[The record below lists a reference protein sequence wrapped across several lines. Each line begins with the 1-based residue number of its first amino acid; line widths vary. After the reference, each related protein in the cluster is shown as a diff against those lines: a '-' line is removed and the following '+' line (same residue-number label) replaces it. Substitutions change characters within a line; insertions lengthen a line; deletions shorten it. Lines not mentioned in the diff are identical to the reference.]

1 MALVIAI
8 LLSSAVTILVS
19 LLLRNLA
26 SGEAKIEHRIAPLFG
41 VADGQFTRSIGHLL
55 GPPIVT
61 GNRVTAL
68 HNGDE
73 IFPAMLEAIR
83 GAERT
88 ITFETYIY
96 WEGKIASEFSAALIE
111 RAEAGVRVHVLLDWL
126 GSKKVN
132 GELIEEMRRS
142 GVEVEHYHPLRWYN
156 LDRVNN
162 RTHRKLLVVD
172 GRLGFTGGVGI
183 ADEWNGQGD
192 SPDHWRDTHYQIE
205 GPVVADVQAAFMDNW
220 LKTRAEVLHGED
232 YFPPLE
238 EAGTVAAQM
247 FKSSPRQGSESVRL
261 MFLLAIASARKSI
274 RIGNPYF
281 VPDDLAVA
289 TLIAARKRGVEI
301 ELVLMGRVTD
311 SEFTRKASRSRW
323 GPLLE
328 AGIAIYEFQP
338 TLYHNKLMVVDDC
351 LVSVGSTNIDSR
363 SFRLNDEANLNVLDT
378 AFAQEQVRQF
388 KKDRAR
394 SRPVTLAA
402 WKSRPRTERLLEHAA
417 GLLRSQL

>member
-1 MALVIAI
+1 VTLVFAI
-8 LLSSAVTILVS
+8 ILSSVVTIVISLVV
-19 LLLRNLA
+19 RNLS
-26 SGEAKIEHRIAPLFG
+26 SGESKIEHRVAHLFG

-55 GPPIVT
+55 GPPIVA
-61 GNRVTAL
+61 GNRVVAL

-73 IFPAMLEAIR
+73 IFPAMLAAIR
-83 GAERT
+83 AAEKT
-88 ITFETYIY
+88 ISFETYIY
-96 WEGKIASEFSAALIE
+96 WEGEIAREFSDALSE
-111 RAEAGVRVHVLLDWL
+111 RSRAGVKVHLLLDWL
-126 GSKKVN
+126 GTQKVKAD
-132 GELIEEMRRS
+132 LIDEMKHA
-142 GVEVEHYHPLRWYN
+142 GVDVERYHPLRWYN

-172 GRLGFTGGVGI
+172 GRIGFTGGVGI
-183 ADEWNGQGD
+183 ADQWRGKGD
-192 SPDHWRDTHYQIE
+192 SPNHWRDTHYHIE

-220 LKTRAEVLHGED
+220 LKTRSEVLHGED
-232 YFPPLE
+232 YFPQLE
-238 EAGTVAAQM
+238 EAGTVSAQL

-261 MFLLAIASARKSI
+261 LFLLAVASAQKSI
-274 RIGNPYF
+274 QIGNPYF
-281 VPDDLAVA
+281 VPDDLAVK
-289 TLIAARKRGVEI
+289 TLVAAKKRGVSI
-301 ELVLMGRVTD
+301 ELVLMGQDTD

-351 LVSVGSTNIDSR
+351 LVSVGSTNVDNR

-388 KKDRAR
+388 KQDKAR
-394 SRPVTLAA
+394 SRPITLEA
-402 WKSRPRTERLLEHAA
+402 WQNRSRKEKLLELAA

>member
-1 MALVIAI
+1 MTLTLAI
-8 LLSSAVTILVS
+8 LLSSAVTILTS
-19 LLLRNLA
+19 LVLRNLA
-26 SGEAKIEHRIAPLFG
+26 SGESKIEHKIAHLFG

-55 GPPIVT
+55 GPPVVA

-83 GAERT
+83 GAEKT

-96 WEGKIASEFSAALIE
+96 WEGEIAREFSDALSE
-111 RAEAGVRVHVLLDWL
+111 RAKAGVKVHVLLDWL

-132 GELIEEMRRS
+132 EDLIEEMRRS
-142 GVEVEHYHPLRWYN
+142 GVDVERYHPLRWYD

-172 GRLGFTGGVGI
+172 GRIGFTGGVGI
-183 ADEWNGQGD
+183 ADQWRGKGD
-192 SPDHWRDTHYQIE
+192 SPDHWRDTHFHIE

-220 LKTRAEVLHGED
+220 LKTRSEVLHGEA

-238 EAGTVAAQM
+238 EAGTVAAQL

-261 MFLLAIASARKSI
+261 LFLLAIASARTSI

-289 TLIAARKRGVEI
+289 TLIAARKRGVLI
-301 ELVLMGRVTD
+301 ELVLMGQVTD

-323 GPLLE
+323 GPLLK
-328 AGIAIYEFQP
+328 AGVAIYEFQP

-351 LVSVGSTNIDSR
+351 LVSVGSTNIDNR
-363 SFRLNDEANLNVLDT
+363 SFCLNDEANLNVLDT

-388 KKDRAR
+388 NKDKAH
-394 SRPVTLAA
+394 SLPITLEA
-402 WKSRPRTERLLEHAA
+402 WRKRPRKEKLLEYAA
-417 GLLRSQL
+417 GLFRSQL

>member
-1 MALVIAI
+1 MHLLLAI
-8 LLSSAVTILVS
+8 LLSSLTTIVVS
-19 LLLRNLA
+19 LVLRNLA
-26 SGEAKIEHRIAPLFG
+26 SGESKIEHRVAPLFG

-55 GPPIVT
+55 GPPIVA

-83 GAERT
+83 GAARS

-96 WEGKIASEFSAALIE
+96 WEGEIAREFSAALAE
-111 RAEAGVRVHVLLDWL
+111 RAQAGVKAHVLLDWL

-132 GELIEEMRRS
+132 EDLIEEMRHA
-142 GVEVEHYHPLRWYN
+142 GVDVERYHPLRWYN

-183 ADEWNGQGD
+183 ADEWNGKGD
-192 SPDHWRDTHYQIE
+192 SPQHWRDTHYQIE

-220 LKTRAEVLHGED
+220 LKTRSEVLHGEA
-232 YFPPLE
+232 YFPALE
-238 EAGTVAAQM
+238 EVGTVAAQM

-261 MFLLAIASARKSI
+261 MFLLAIASAEKCI
-274 RIGNPYF
+274 QIGNPYF
-281 VPDDLAVA
+281 VPDDLAIA
-289 TLIAARKRGVEI
+289 TLVAARQRGVEV

-311 SEFTRKASRSRW
+311 SELTRKASRSRW

-328 AGIAIYEFQP
+328 AGISIYEFQP

-351 LVSVGSTNIDSR
+351 LVSVGSTNIDNR
-363 SFRLNDEANLNVLDT
+363 SFRLNDEANLNVLDS

-388 KKDRAR
+388 KKDKAH
-394 SRPVTLAA
+394 SRPITLEA
-402 WKSRPRTERLLEHAA
+402 WRKRPRTERLLEHAA

>member
-1 MALVIAI
+1 MTLAIAI
-8 LLSSAVTILVS
+8 LLSSAVTVLVS
-19 LLLRNLA
+19 LVLRNLS

-41 VADGQFTRSIGHLL
+41 VADGQFARSIGHLL
-55 GPPIVT
+55 GPPIVS

-83 GAERT
+83 GAEKT

-96 WEGKIASEFSAALIE
+96 WEGKIANEFSEALAE
-111 RAEAGVRVHVLLDWL
+111 RAEAGVKVHVLLDWL

-132 GELIEEMRRS
+132 QELIEKMRQS
-142 GVEVEHYHPLRWYN
+142 GIEVEHYHPLRWYN

-172 GRLGFTGGVGI
+172 GRIGFTGGVGI
-183 ADEWNGQGD
+183 ADEWRGKGD
-192 SPDHWRDTHYQIE
+192 SPDHWRDTHYLIE

-220 LKTRAEVLHGED
+220 LKTRSEVLHGED

-238 EAGTVAAQM
+238 EVGTVATQM

-261 MFLLAIASARKSI
+261 LFLLAIASARKSI

-281 VPDDLAVA
+281 VPDDLAIA
-289 TLIAARKRGVEI
+289 TLIAARKRGVAI

-328 AGIAIYEFQP
+328 AGIDIYEFQP

-351 LVSVGSTNIDSR
+351 LVSVGSTNIDNR

-378 AFAQEQVRQF
+378 DFAQEQVRQF
-388 KKDRAR
+388 KRDKAR
-394 SRPVTLAA
+394 SRPITLEA
-402 WKSRPRTERLLEHAA
+402 WRNRPRTERLLEHAA

>member
-1 MALVIAI
+1 MTLAIAI

-19 LLLRNLA
+19 LVLRNLA
-26 SGEAKIEHRIAPLFG
+26 SGESKIEHRIAPLFG

-55 GPPIVT
+55 GPPIVA

-73 IFPAMLEAIR
+73 IFPAMLDAIR

-96 WEGKIASEFSAALIE
+96 WEGKIAREFSEALAE
-111 RAEAGVRVHVLLDWL
+111 RAAAGVKVHVLLDWL

-132 GELIEEMRRS
+132 EDLIEEMQHS
-142 GVEVEHYHPLRWYN
+142 GVEVERYHPLRWFN

-172 GRLGFTGGVGI
+172 GRIGFTGGVGI
-183 ADEWNGQGD
+183 ADEWNGKGD
-192 SPDHWRDTHYQIE
+192 SPDHWRDTHYRIE

-261 MFLLAIASARKSI
+261 MFLLAVASAQKSI

-281 VPDDLAVA
+281 VPDDLAVS
-289 TLIAARKRGVEI
+289 TLIAARKRGVAI

-328 AGIAIYEFQP
+328 AGVAIYEFQP

-351 LVSVGSTNIDSR
+351 LVSVGSTNIDNR

-378 AFAQEQVRQF
+378 DFAQEQVRQF
-388 KKDRAR
+388 KKDKAR
-394 SRPVTLAA
+394 SRPITLEA
-402 WKSRPRTERLLEHAA
+402 WRNRPRTEKLLEHAA

>member
-1 MALVIAI
+1 MNLALAI
-8 LLSSAVTILVS
+8 VLSSVVTIAAS
-19 LLLRNLA
+19 LILRNLA
-26 SGEAKIEHRIAPLFG
+26 SGESKIDHKIAHLFG

-55 GPPIVT
+55 GPPIVG

-73 IFPAMLEAIR
+73 IFPAMLETVRA
-83 GAERT
+83 AEKT

-96 WEGKIASEFSAALIE
+96 WEGEIAREFSAALAE
-111 RAEAGVRVHVLLDWL
+111 RAKAGVKVHVLLDWL
-126 GSKKVN
+126 GSKKVK
-132 GELIEEMRRS
+132 EDLIEEMRRS
-142 GVEVEHYHPLRWYN
+142 GVDVERYHPLRWYN

-172 GRLGFTGGVGI
+172 GRIGFTGGVGI
-183 ADEWNGQGD
+183 ADEWGGKGD
-192 SPDHWRDTHYQIE
+192 SPKHWRDTHYHIE

-220 LKTRAEVLHGED
+220 LKTRSEVLHGED

-238 EAGTVAAQM
+238 EAGTVSAQL

-261 MFLLAIASARKSI
+261 MFLLAIASAQKSI

-281 VPDDLAVA
+281 VPDDLVVA
-289 TLIAARKRGVEI
+289 TLIAARKRGVSI
-301 ELVLMGRVTD
+301 ELVLMGPVTD

-328 AGIAIYEFQP
+328 AGVAIYEFQP

-351 LVSVGSTNIDSR
+351 LVSVGSTNIDNR

-378 AFAQEQVRQF
+378 AFAQEQVRQLRQD
-388 KKDRAR
+388 KAR
-394 SRPVTLAA
+394 SRPVSLEA
-402 WKSRPRTERLLEHAA
+402 WRHRPRKEKLLEFGA

>member
-1 MALVIAI
+1 MHLLLAI
-8 LLSSAVTILVS
+8 LLSSLTTIVVS
-19 LLLRNLA
+19 LVLRNLA
-26 SGEAKIEHRIAPLFG
+26 SGESKIEHRVAPLFG

-55 GPPIVT
+55 GPPIVA

-83 GAERT
+83 GAARS

-96 WEGKIASEFSAALIE
+96 WEGEIAREFSAALAE
-111 RAEAGVRVHVLLDWL
+111 RAQAGVKAHVLLDWL

-132 GELIEEMRRS
+132 EDLIEEMRHA
-142 GVEVEHYHPLRWYN
+142 GVDVERYHPLRWYN

-183 ADEWNGQGD
+183 ADEWNGKGD
-192 SPDHWRDTHYQIE
+192 SPQHWRDTHYQIE

-220 LKTRAEVLHGED
+220 LKTRSEVLHGEA
-232 YFPPLE
+232 YFPALE
-238 EAGTVAAQM
+238 EVGTVAAQM

-261 MFLLAIASARKSI
+261 MFLLAIASAEKCI
-274 RIGNPYF
+274 QIGNPYF
-281 VPDDLAVA
+281 VPDDLAIA
-289 TLIAARKRGVEI
+289 TLVAARKRGVEV

-311 SEFTRKASRSRW
+311 SELTRKASRSRW

-328 AGIAIYEFQP
+328 AGVSIYEFQP

-351 LVSVGSTNIDSR
+351 LVSVGSTNIDNR
-363 SFRLNDEANLNVLDT
+363 SFRLNDEANLNVLDS

-388 KKDRAR
+388 KKDKAH
-394 SRPVTLAA
+394 SRPITLEA
-402 WKSRPRTERLLEHAA
+402 WRKRPRTERLLEHAA

>member
-1 MALVIAI
+1 V
-8 LLSSAVTILVS
+8 
-19 LLLRNLA
+19 
-26 SGEAKIEHRIAPLFG
+26 G
-41 VADGQFTRSIGHLL
+41 DGQFARSIGHLL
-55 GPPIVT
+55 GPPIVN

-83 GAERT
+83 GASRS

-96 WEGKIASEFSAALIE
+96 WEGKIAREFSEALSE
-111 RAEAGVRVHVLLDWL
+111 RAEAGVKVHVLLDWL

-132 GELIEEMRRS
+132 EDLIERMRHS
-142 GVEVEHYHPLRWYN
+142 GVEVEHYHPLRWYS

-172 GRLGFTGGVGI
+172 GCIGFTGGVGI
-183 ADEWNGQGD
+183 ADEWNGKGD
-192 SPDHWRDTHYQIE
+192 SPDHWRDSHYRIE

-220 LKTRAEVLHGED
+220 LKTRSEVLHGEE

-261 MFLLAIASARKSI
+261 MFLLAIASARKCI
-274 RIGNPYF
+274 QIGNPYF

-328 AGIAIYEFQP
+328 AGVSIYEFQP

-351 LVSVGSTNIDSR
+351 LVSVGSTNIDNR
-363 SFRLNDEANLNVLDT
+363 SFRLNDEANLNVLDA
-378 AFAQEQVRQF
+378 AFAAEQVRQF
-388 KKDRAR
+388 KKDKAK
-394 SRPVTLAA
+394 SRPITLEA
-402 WKSRPRTERLLEHAA
+402 WRRRPRTERLLEHAA